1 MLQAGRMHRMFVP
14 AARRSVRLRAHSERH
29 HEDLL
34 HMGGG
39 RWCKW
44 PNKREKHL
52 PSSRESRSEGS
63 SRDPPRSPQKGPH
76 EKQTKKKQLETTVNH
91 GKSKASSEGTNAIRS
106 LFPFRL
112 LPMCRR
118 LSQPVNGLED
128 WRREDIQVHAS
139 FLHWRLQAWGSDEVL
154 PLNQVQS
161 FHYYPGL
168 DTDLW
173 TKTVCNSL

>member
-1 MLQAGRMHRMFVP
+1 MRICYTWVAEDDASDQTKERSTCLAQGNQGQRGQVEILQ
-14 AARRSVRLRAHSERH
+14 RA
-29 HEDLL
+29 LKKA
-34 HMGGG
+34 HM
-39 RWCKW
+39 K
-44 PNKREKHL
+44 NK
-52 PSSRESRSEGS
+52 
-63 SRDPPRSPQKGPH
+63 Q
-76 EKQTKKKQLETTVNH
+76 KKKQLETTVNH

-168 DTDLW
+168 DTDL
-173 TKTVCNSL
+173 